1 MDSYMTK
8 RDKKFEAVVHA
19 INPDYKLINT
29 KVLTG
34 GVSATTTVLEV
45 SQSNGRNKKL
55 LVRQHGERDLKNN
68 PDIAKDEFNLLKT
81 LHEIGLSVQKPYF
94 LDTSNKIFSQPYIVI
109 EYVNGKTDLKPKE
122 LATFLSSLASH
133 LAKIH
138 QINISKHDLSFLRKQ
153 NDNFSKIIEEKSA
166 KLDKPLSEEK
176 IRDVLKS
183 VWPLKQK
190 NETILLHGDFWP
202 GNTLWQDG
210 RLVAII
216 DWEDAALGDPLSD
229 LANCRL
235 EIIWAFGIEAMED
248 FTKYYKSKN
257 KIDFANLPYWDLCA
271 ALKPCGKLSEW
282 GLEKKSEQAMI
293 EKHKLFVSNA
303 IEKIGER

>member
-1 MDSYMTK
+1 MDNYMTK

-19 INPDYKLINT
+19 INSDYVLIST
-29 KVLTG
+29 KELTG

-45 SQSNGRNKKL
+45 SQSNGKNKKL
-55 LVRQHGERDLKNN
+55 LVRQHGERCLKNN
-68 PDIAKDEFNLLKT
+68 PHIARDEFNLLRT
-81 LHEIGLSVQKPYF
+81 LHKIGLLVQEPYF
-94 LDTSNKIFSQPYIVI
+94 LDTSKKIFSQPYIVI
-109 EYVNGKTDLKPKE
+109 ECVDGKTDFEPKE
-122 LATFLSSLASH
+122 LATYLSKLASH

-138 QINISKHDLSFLRKQ
+138 KVNISKHDLSVLPTLK
-153 NDNFSKIIEEKSA
+153 DNFSKIINKQPA
-166 KLDKPLSEEK
+166 KLDKSLSEEK

-183 VWPLKQK
+183 VWPLKQQNK
-190 NETILLHGDFWP
+190 TALLHGDLWP

-235 EIIWAFGIEAMED
+235 EILWAFGMGAMEN
-248 FTKYYKSKN
+248 FTKYYKAIN

-271 ALKPCGKLSEW
+271 ALEPCGKLSEW
-282 GLEKKSEQAMI
+282 GLEKKFEQAMI

-303 IEKIGER
+303 IEKIDER

>member
-1 MDSYMTK
+1 MNNNMTI

-19 INPDYKLINT
+19 INPNYELIST
-29 KVLTG
+29 KELSG
-34 GVSATTTVLEV
+34 GVSATTTALEV
-45 SQSNGRNKKL
+45 SQSNGENKKL

-68 PDIAKDEFNLLKT
+68 YNIARDEFNLLKT
-81 LHEIGLSVQKPYF
+81 LHEMGLPVQEPYF
-94 LDTSNKIFSQPYIVI
+94 LDTSKKIFSQPYIVI
-109 EYVNGKTDLKPKE
+109 EYVDGKTDFKPKE
-122 LATFLSSLASH
+122 LATYLSKLALN

-138 QINISKHDLSFLRKQ
+138 KVDISKHDVSFLSKQ
-153 NDNFSKIIEEKSA
+153 EDNFSKIIDKTPA
-166 KLDKPLSEEK
+166 KLDKSLSEEK

-183 VWPLKQK
+183 VWPLNQK
-190 NETILLHGDFWP
+190 NEKVLLHGDFWP

-235 EIIWAFGIEAMED
+235 EILWGFGMTAMED
-248 FTKYYKSKN
+248 FTKYYRSKN
-257 KIDFANLPYWDLCA
+257 KVDFTNLPYWDLCA

-282 GLEKKSEQAMI
+282 ELEKKSKKAMI

-303 IEKIGER
+303 IEKID